1 MKNLIETINNYI
13 HEENQ
18 YALQIDGEW
27 GTGKTYFIKN
37 TIIKKLCEN
46 ADYHPLYF
54 SVYGYN
60 NLLELKQDLFN
71 KILSE
76 ISKNQK
82 ILSSINSISKRFSKL
97 SKSLGYTKFS
107 SIGLISDWIV
117 EISSNAGMKKVT
129 TEPLIIFIDDLERIS
144 QNIDLKDL
152 LGFILNELLE
162 KLRCKVIILSN
173 SSEIKNFDDFKKLKK
188 K

>member
-117 EISSNAGMKKVT
+117 EISSNAGMKKSNHRT
-129 TEPLIIFIDDLERIS
+129 FNNFYRWFRENKPKYRFKRLIRFHFKWTFGKIKM
-144 QNIDLKDL
+144 Q
-152 LGFILNELLE
+152 
-162 KLRCKVIILSN
+162 SN
-173 SSEIKNFDDFKKLKK
+173 NSIK
-188 K
+188 